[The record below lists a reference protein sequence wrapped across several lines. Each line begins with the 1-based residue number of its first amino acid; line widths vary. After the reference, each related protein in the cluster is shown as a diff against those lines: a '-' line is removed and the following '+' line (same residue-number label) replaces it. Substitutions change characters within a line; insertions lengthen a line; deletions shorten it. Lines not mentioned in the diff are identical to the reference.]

1 MRAYLAYDDS
11 GIKELGDVSKDD
23 LPALIEQADASL
35 ATHKQCGVGLYRS
48 EKDFLEIRPAGK
60 SEYLIWSDRLAP
72 RRLLD
77 LLHIGAR
84 QSLIRSKA
92 NDPRPVIA
100 QQSIAR
106 ANPYESK
113 LILQN

>member
-77 LLHIGAR
+77 LLRVKRHIDR
-84 QSLIRSKA
+84 V
-92 NDPRPVIA
+92 VIGREA
-100 QQSIAR
+100 AYQAMLYWMDNSREAFEQK
-106 ANPYESK
+106 YG
-113 LILQN
+113 